1 MWLTNILKFDFKKVF
16 QATFKEFFDDDL
28 DQYAAAVA
36 FKMLFSVIPF
46 LILFLA
52 IISFL
57 NLQELYEIMQG
68 QAEAIVPGEATDLVS
83 QIIGEMDLPAG
94 RFLPL
99 ALLVALW
106 LASSAMRSATHA
118 LNIAYQVDE
127 TRSFKSQFV
136 LSIVYTLA
144 IVFMMILA
152 MILLITGTQAVE
164 WLAGQVGLDNV
175 FVTVWAWLR
184 WPVAVT
190 LIMITIAFIYAVAPN
205 IKQSYYNMIPGA
217 VLAVLV
223 WIGLSIGFDFYM
235 RTFIDLSILF
245 GGLGAII
252 FLMIYFYICAAVL
265 LFGAKL
271 NEVIKRGSLSN

>member
-1 MWLTNILKFDFKKVF
+1 MWLTNIFKFDFKKAF
-16 QATFKEFFDDDL
+16 QTTFKEFFDDDL

-83 QIIGEMDLPAG
+83 QIIGEMDQPAG

-175 FVTVWAWLR
+175 LVTVWAWLR
-184 WPVAVT
+184 WPVAIT
-190 LIMITIAFIYAVAPN
+190 LITITIALIYLVAPN
-205 IKQSYYNMIPGA
+205 VKQSYKNMIPGA
-217 VLAVLV
+217 VLAVFV
-223 WIGLSIGFDFYM
+223 WIGLSIGFDF
-235 RTFIDLSILF
+235 
-245 GGLGAII
+245 
-252 FLMIYFYICAAVL
+252 
-265 LFGAKL
+265 
-271 NEVIKRGSLSN
+271 